1 MEYETQQTIP
11 LINALVDVDIET
23 RAFIKG
29 KNFLLIFF
37 FSILVHIVSEL
48 AIHLLNV
55 RAKVE
60 KQLEIVPQGKKTL
73 IYFIN

>member
-1 MEYETQQTIP
+1 MNHIDGP
-11 LINALVDVDIET
+11 DICKRT
-23 RAFIKG
+23 REQRAENYIKG
-29 KNFLLIFF
+29 KNILLIFF

-73 IYFIN
+73 IYFL